1 MRKSGVLMP
10 ISSLSSPWG
19 IGTMGACAT
28 EFLQFLHAAG
38 QSVWQVLPVGPTSYG
53 DSPYQSPSSF
63 AGNPYLIDLDI
74 LADQGLV
81 DPELYQQMDWG
92 DDPSQVDYG
101 LMYRHRFKVLEVAVA
116 ELERVRPAD
125 LAAFCQEQAWW
136 LDDYALFMALKREAD
151 GAAWS
156 QWPDELRRRDAR
168 ALARAQERLQ
178 AGVKLWRGIQ
188 FLFFE
193 QWRALRV
200 QAHDLGI
207 EILGDLPIYVA
218 EDSADIWANPQQ
230 FQLDENLQPVAR
242 AGCPPDGFSATGQ
255 LWGNPL
261 FAWDRMEADGYAWWA
276 RRIGFQFELYDILRI
291 DHFRGF
297 ESYFAI
303 PVDAPD
309 ASCGHWCQG
318 PGIAFFEAMRK
329 QLGERAIIAE
339 DLGFLTP
346 SVAKMLADTG
356 YPGMKVLEFAFDR
369 RDQAG
374 GRVYQPHNYP
384 ANCVAYVGTHD
395 NDPAAGW
402 FENADPRDVA
412 FARDY
417 LKLAQDEDQ
426 VWGMMRAIWAS
437 TANLTVVQAQDLLG
451 LGSKARMNTPST
463 LGGNWCW
470 RALPGAFTPQL
481 ATRMA
486 HEMHLYERL
495 PRQAEEAYGEEEQPG
510 SSSTKTV
517 ER

>member
-1 MRKSGVLMP
+1 
-10 ISSLSSPWG
+10 
-19 IGTMGACAT
+19 
-28 EFLQFLHAAG
+28 
-38 QSVWQVLPVGPTSYG
+38 
-53 DSPYQSPSSF
+53 
-63 AGNPYLIDLDI
+63 
-74 LADQGLV
+74 
-81 DPELYQQMDWG
+81 
-92 DDPSQVDYG
+92 
-101 LMYRHRFKVLEVAVA
+101 
-116 ELERVRPAD
+116 
-125 LAAFCQEQAWW
+125 
-136 LDDYALFMALKREAD
+136 
-151 GAAWS
+151 
-156 QWPDELRRRDAR
+156 
-168 ALARAQERLQ
+168 
-178 AGVKLWRGIQ
+178 
-188 FLFFE
+188 
-193 QWRALRV
+193 
-200 QAHDLGI
+200 
-207 EILGDLPIYVA
+207 
-218 EDSADIWANPQQ
+218 
-230 FQLDENLQPVAR
+230 
-242 AGCPPDGFSATGQ
+242 
-255 LWGNPL
+255 
-261 FAWDRMEADGYAWWA
+261 
-276 RRIGFQFELYDILRI
+276 
-291 DHFRGF
+291 
-297 ESYFAI
+297 
-303 PVDAPD
+303 
-309 ASCGHWCQG
+309 
-318 PGIAFFEAMRK
+318 MRK